1 MQSIARPNQLV
12 GWVEHHYAHRSEVKH
27 GPSLYRRPQYSSLPL
42 TLAGFL
48 WYRYAVKSKADIRD
62 QIWSLLEKQKV
73 ARFPGAKGRIP
84 NFVGAEACAKLLAES
99 PLWKK
104 ANTIKANPDSPQRAI
119 RHRAL
124 EEGKTVYMAVP
135 RLRDEKPFI
144 ELNPK
149 RLRCSPYVASS
160 IKGASQYG
168 RPVTLEEM
176 AKIDLIVCGS
186 VAVNSRGA
194 RVGKGG
200 GYSDLEFALLTEA
213 KKIDRKTP
221 VVTSVHPL
229 QIVDEELPMTE
240 HDIPL
245 TAIVTPTKLIEINR
259 RLERPKGIYWNML
272 PDEKIEAIPVLKR
285 RRSNLF

>member
-1 MQSIARPNQLV
+1 V
-12 GWVEHHYAHRSEVKH
+12 RSK
-27 GPSLYRRPQYSSLPL
+27 
-42 TLAGFL
+42 
-48 WYRYAVKSKADIRD
+48 DNIRD
-62 QIWSLLEKQKV
+62 RIWSLLEKNKA

-84 NFVGAEACAKLLAES
+84 NFVGAEACAKLLTEN

-119 RHRAL
+119 RQRAL
-124 EEGKTVYMAVP
+124 QEGKSVYMAVP

-144 ELNPK
+144 ELDPK
-149 RLRCSPYVASS
+149 RLKCSPYVASS

-168 RPVTLEEM
+168 RRVTLEEV

-186 VAVNSRGA
+186 VAVNHRGA

-200 GYSDLEFALLTEA
+200 GYSDLEFALLTEE
-213 KKIDRKTP
+213 KKIDRNTP
-221 VVTSVHPL
+221 IVTSVHPL
-229 QIVDEELPMTE
+229 QILDEELPMTE

-245 TAIVTPTKLIEINR
+245 TAIVTPNELIEIKSD
-259 RLERPKGIYWNML
+259 LTRPKGIYWKIL

-285 RRSNLF
+285 RRTDVL